1 MIIRSKKGTN
11 EKFAIQNELQNLK
24 NFYRKIKDSL
34 RDTYQNWKNR
44 YGRSYQGKDVTR
56 STMFW
61 TAQKQFFPETLG
73 KIYTYPSCFVRF
85 ILLANYKDSSSKTAD
100 SIEQYHNYW
109 EELVEDP
116 DFRYA
121 MGKASPYA
129 LKDSDGFQY
138 ALSQD
143 VHSIVIKIR
152 VKDLD
157 KFFAQDDGEDD
168 KAVISLLEHELT
180 HMYDSYRGRIKN
192 YISSGV
198 TSKELNNLSN
208 EKDKNTFWAYNH
220 VLYMIWNE
228 TEFNAYQ
235 LTVTSD
241 AYLDEPDS
249 SGNPVKIGDNIRTF
263 MGKLVDEFVS
273 NDSEELWAFI
283 INYTQM
289 GAAES
294 SPLYK
299 KAKACVNDPMRF
311 REWFVSETQKK
322 IESMVERAQ
331 KNRYLSDEQEKA
343 DIALADKIEEQLR
356 AANFSPKKRSC
367 VLNVT
372 INHYFQKLSYA
383 YPVKLTFKW
392 SNVVPKKWERPAEEF
407 NNNSTLS
414 IEISKLHYQSPVI
427 ALKYLVKDSENE
439 CFLMALTQ
447 GVREFIVLIASFIN
461 RKLDSIKFDKNALSL
476 HRAHLIANERRK
488 SMTHH
493 TLKNRYSKRRCESS
507 SDFMQ
512 DSDGIMQDSPSRII
526 ARKLRDLRDVDTVS
540 LKDGG
545 STVYAHMDM
554 NGEEL
559 YFETRQDYVMA
570 YVKIPVSGK
579 VCRTEEDVDEVV
591 SDVMDFLSKV

>member
-1 MIIRSKKGTN
+1 MIIRAKNGYN
-11 EKFAIQNELQNLK
+11 EKFAIQNEIQNLK

-34 RDTYQNWKNR
+34 RNTYQNWKNR

-73 KIYTYPSCFVRF
+73 NSYTHPTCFVRF

-109 EELVEDP
+109 EELVENP

-143 VHSIVIKIR
+143 VHSIGIKIR

-157 KFFAQDDGEDD
+157 KFFEQDDGEDD
-168 KAVISLLEHELT
+168 KAIISLLEHELT

-192 YISSGV
+192 YTSSGV
-198 TSKELNNLSN
+198 TSNDLNNLSN

-220 VLYMIWNE
+220 VLYMLWNE

-235 LTVTSD
+235 LTATSD
-241 AYLDEPDS
+241 AYLNEPDS
-249 SGNPVKIGDNIRTF
+249 SGNPVKIGDNLRTF

-273 NDSEELWAFI
+273 NDSEELWTFI
-283 INYTQM
+283 VNYTQM

-322 IESMVERAQ
+322 IDSMVAKAQ

-414 IEISKLHYQSPVI
+414 IEISKLHYQSAVLE
-427 ALKYLVKDSENE
+427 LKHLVKDSENE

-476 HRAHLIANERRK
+476 HRSHLIANERRK
-488 SMTHH
+488 SMIRH
-493 TLKNRYSKRRCESS
+493 TLKNRYSKRHCESS

-512 DSDGIMQDSPSRII
+512 DSDGIMQDSTSRVI
-526 ARKLRDLRDVDTVS
+526 ARKLRDLREVDTVS
-540 LKDGG
+540 LKDRG

-579 VCRTEEDVDEVV
+579 VCRTEEDVDEVI
-591 SDVMDFLSKV
+591 SDEMDFLSKV

>member
-157 KFFAQDDGEDD
+157 KFFEQDDGEDD
-168 KAVISLLEHELT
+168 KAIISLLEHELT
-180 HMYDSYRGRIKN
+180 HMYDSYRGRVQN

-198 TSKELNNLSN
+198 TSKELSNLSN

-220 VLYMIWNE
+220 VLYMLWNE

-235 LTVTSD
+235 LTATSD
-241 AYLDEPDS
+241 AYLEEPDS
-249 SGNPVKIGDNIRTF
+249 SGNPVKIGDNLRTF
-263 MGKLVDEFVS
+263 MGKLVD
-273 NDSEELWAFI
+273 
-283 INYTQM
+283 
-289 GAAES
+289 
-294 SPLYK
+294 
-299 KAKACVNDPMRF
+299 
-311 REWFVSETQKK
+311 
-322 IESMVERAQ
+322 
-331 KNRYLSDEQEKA
+331 
-343 DIALADKIEEQLR
+343 
-356 AANFSPKKRSC
+356 
-367 VLNVT
+367 
-372 INHYFQKLSYA
+372 
-383 YPVKLTFKW
+383 
-392 SNVVPKKWERPAEEF
+392 
-407 NNNSTLS
+407 
-414 IEISKLHYQSPVI
+414 
-427 ALKYLVKDSENE
+427 
-439 CFLMALTQ
+439 
-447 GVREFIVLIASFIN
+447 
-461 RKLDSIKFDKNALSL
+461 
-476 HRAHLIANERRK
+476 
-488 SMTHH
+488 
-493 TLKNRYSKRRCESS
+493 
-507 SDFMQ
+507 
-512 DSDGIMQDSPSRII
+512 
-526 ARKLRDLRDVDTVS
+526 
-540 LKDGG
+540 
-545 STVYAHMDM
+545 
-554 NGEEL
+554 
-559 YFETRQDYVMA
+559 
-570 YVKIPVSGK
+570 
-579 VCRTEEDVDEVV
+579 
-591 SDVMDFLSKV
+591 

>member
-1 MIIRSKKGTN
+1 M
-11 EKFAIQNELQNLK
+11 
-24 NFYRKIKDSL
+24 
-34 RDTYQNWKNR
+34 
-44 YGRSYQGKDVTR
+44 
-56 STMFW
+56 
-61 TAQKQFFPETLG
+61 
-73 KIYTYPSCFVRF
+73 RF

-109 EELVEDP
+109 EELVENP

-143 VHSIVIKIR
+143 VHSIGIKIR

-157 KFFAQDDGEDD
+157 KFFEQDDSEDD
-168 KAVISLLEHELT
+168 KAIISLLEHELT

-192 YISSGV
+192 YTSSGV
-198 TSKELNNLSN
+198 TSNDLNNLSN

-220 VLYMIWNE
+220 VLYMLWNE

-235 LTVTSD
+235 LTATSD
-241 AYLDEPDS
+241 AYLNEPDS
-249 SGNPVKIGDNIRTF
+249 SGNPVKIGDNLRTF

-273 NDSEELWAFI
+273 NDSEELWTFI
-283 INYTQM
+283 VNYTQM

-322 IESMVERAQ
+322 IDSMVAKAQ

-414 IEISKLHYQSPVI
+414 IEISKLHYQSAVLE
-427 ALKYLVKDSENE
+427 LKHLVKDSENE

-476 HRAHLIANERRK
+476 HRSHLIANERRK
-488 SMTHH
+488 SMIRH
-493 TLKNRYSKRRCESS
+493 TLKNRYSKRHCESS

-512 DSDGIMQDSPSRII
+512 DSDGIMQDSTSRVI
-526 ARKLRDLRDVDTVS
+526 ARKLRDLREVDTVS

-579 VCRTEEDVDEVV
+579 VCRTEEDVDEVI

>member
-73 KIYTYPSCFVRF
+73 NSYTHPTCFVRF

-143 VHSIVIKIR
+143 VHSIGIKIR

-157 KFFAQDDGEDD
+157 KFFEQDDGEDD
-168 KAVISLLEHELT
+168 KALISLLEHELT
-180 HMYDSYRGRIKN
+180 HMYDSYRGRVKN
-192 YISSGV
+192 YTSSGV
-198 TSKELNNLSN
+198 TSKELNNFSN

-220 VLYMIWNE
+220 VLYMLWNE

-235 LTVTSD
+235 LTATSD

-249 SGNPVKIGDNIRTF
+249 SGNPVKIGDNLRTF

-273 NDSEELWAFI
+273 NDSEELWTFI

-322 IESMVERAQ
+322 IESMVEKAQ

-372 INHYFQKLSYA
+372 VNHYFQKLSYA
-383 YPVKLTFKW
+383 YPVKLTFKCCTKEMGT
-392 SNVVPKKWERPAEEF
+392 S
-407 NNNSTLS
+407 
-414 IEISKLHYQSPVI
+414 
-427 ALKYLVKDSENE
+427 
-439 CFLMALTQ
+439 C
-447 GVREFIVLIASFIN
+447 
-461 RKLDSIKFDKNALSL
+461 
-476 HRAHLIANERRK
+476 RRV
-488 SMTHH
+488 
-493 TLKNRYSKRRCESS
+493 
-507 SDFMQ
+507 Q
-512 DSDGIMQDSPSRII
+512 Q
-526 ARKLRDLRDVDTVS
+526 
-540 LKDGG
+540 
-545 STVYAHMDM
+545 
-554 NGEEL
+554 
-559 YFETRQDYVMA
+559 Q
-570 YVKIPVSGK
+570 
-579 VCRTEEDVDEVV
+579 
-591 SDVMDFLSKV
+591 